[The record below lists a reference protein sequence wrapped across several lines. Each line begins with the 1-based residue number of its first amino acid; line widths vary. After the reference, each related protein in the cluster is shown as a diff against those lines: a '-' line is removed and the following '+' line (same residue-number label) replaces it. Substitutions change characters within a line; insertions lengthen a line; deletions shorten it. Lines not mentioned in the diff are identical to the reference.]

1 MKTIQPY
8 GSRLQRLTL
17 QNLDFP
23 FIHLYKQAIIALF
36 KANNCL
42 FFIDKISFCCHY
54 SSAIVLSFGQE
65 ASPWL
70 TS

>member
-1 MKTIQPY
+1 MIFCLFT
-8 GSRLQRLTL
+8 RLQRMTL
-17 QNLDFP
+17 QNFDFP
-23 FIHLYKQAIIALF
+23 SIHQFKQVIIALF

-42 FFIDKISFCCHY
+42 FFIDKYLFRCYY